1 MSEGVILVIDD
12 EPGITRL
19 CQRLL
24 EKAGFEVLTF
34 GNPRDG
40 LAALQQADAADLL
53 LVDIRMPDMDGF
65 QVIDIAR
72 QQQPELAV
80 VVMTGF
86 GTVETAIEAL
96 RRGADGLTLKPFSGR
111 ELVESVK
118 RALEQNQSKRDML
131 RLKALRP
138 LFDVN
143 EKFFSERDPDRLREI
158 LLQAVCGQLH
168 CALSEFYQP
177 SQINTPGGS
186 DFIVHQF
193 ECNPSSPDRFDHK
206 GIEDICLQIVSQ
218 TRSTDSLLSIQSS
231 HLEEGELRSAF
242 RTSGV
247 GSILCAPVTM
257 RQGAEVK
264 GFLLALRWENGL
276 PFRQSDFEMFS
287 ILARQAAVA
296 LENARLHTELRNKII
311 QLEESQRALVQS
323 EKMALVGRLTA
334 SIAHEINN
342 PLQAMQN
349 CLDLARR
356 DELPPP
362 QRENYLN
369 LAGSELDRLMTT
381 VQRMLEFYRPVSV
394 DRKAA
399 DINDIIRRVLI
410 LVDKQMQDHKILLN
424 LHLASRIP
432 KTFVVVNQ
440 IQQVFLNLILNAIQ
454 AMQDGGELMI
464 QTGVRQTGTRKS
476 NQMHKEVE
484 ILFLDT
490 GPGIPSEA
498 RKHIFEP
505 FVSSKEE
512 GTGLGLAVSYGII
525 TAHGGTLEFID
536 EENRKSIFLRS
547 SNPSV
552 GSGGLGA
559 CFRVSLPI
567 EDLP

>member
-40 LAALQQADAADLL
+40 LAALQQANAADLL

-65 QVIDIAR
+65 QVIELAR

-143 EKFFSERDPDRLREI
+143 EQFFSERDPDRLREI

-168 CALSEFYQP
+168 CAFSEFYQP
-177 SQINTPGGS
+177 SRMEPPGEMG
-186 DFIVHQF
+186 FTVHHF
-193 ECNPSSPDRFDHK
+193 ECNPSSPGRVDHK
-206 GIEDICLQIVSQ
+206 GIEDLCLQIVSR
-218 TRSTDSLLSIQSS
+218 TRSTNSSHFIQSS
-231 HLEEGELRSAF
+231 HLEDGDLRTAF
-242 RTSGV
+242 HACGV
-247 GSILCAPVTM
+247 GSILCAPVAI
-257 RQGAEVK
+257 RKEAEVK
-264 GFLLALRWENGL
+264 GILLALRWENGL
-276 PFRQSDFEMFS
+276 PFRQSDFEMFT

-296 LENARLHTELRNKII
+296 LENARLHTELRNKIV

-356 DELPPP
+356 DELPAQ

-410 LVDKQMQDHKILLN
+410 LVDKQMQDHKIHLD
-424 LHLASRIP
+424 LHLATRLP
-432 KTFVVVNQ
+432 KAFVVVNQ

-454 AMQDGGELMI
+454 AMQDGGELI
-464 QTGVRQTGTRKS
+464 IKTGIRQTGTRKS
-476 NQMHKEVE
+476 IQMHKEIE
-484 ILFLDT
+484 IIFLDT
-490 GPGIPSEA
+490 GPGIPLEA

-512 GTGLGLAVSYGII
+512 GTGLGLAVSYGIV
-525 TAHGGTLEFID
+525 TAHGGALEFID
-536 EENRKSIFLRS
+536 EEDRGFMAGGLFKTSLR
-547 SNPSV
+547 
-552 GSGGLGA
+552 SGGLGA
-559 CFRVSLPI
+559 CFRVLLPV
-567 EDLP
+567 EDLT